1 MTKQQSV
8 KLKGLIDDQKGR
20 EFSPNFFETESGMGK
35 FQRIIHLITS
45 ILEMALS
52 IVLVAGIL
60 VSALHIPSYFGDIIE
75 SGSLGLEDLIN
86 YVSLVIIVIEL
97 IHVLNLQNLKSVI
110 EILMLAFT
118 RELVIREWAMW
129 QLLIGVVCIAGLFA
143 TRKYLM
149 DRNEDEIE

>member
-1 MTKQQSV
+1 MDQQKSS
-8 KLKGLIDDQKGR
+8 
-20 EFSPNFFETESGMGK
+20 EFSPKFFETGSGMGK
-35 FQRIIHLITS
+35 FQRIIHLVTS

-52 IVLVAGIL
+52 VVLVAGIL
-60 VSALHIPSYFGDIIE
+60 VSAVHIPSYFSDILK

-129 QLLIGVVCIAGLFA
+129 QLLVGVLCIAGLFA

-149 DRNEDEIE
+149 NRNEDQIE